1 MHRFF
6 LPKELFLKKEFVI
19 PKDTSRQLCQVLRL
33 KSGDTIVGLDNAGK
47 QYLLELV
54 EVSNEKVIASVI
66 KEENSTGEPN
76 LRLSLFISLAQREKF
91 ELVLQKA
98 TEIGVSTFFPMIC
111 RYSLVRKE
119 KLPSARRL
127 RWQSILKEAAEQSG
141 RGLIPELCDPQSFE
155 SALIQAKQ
163 EQTFA

>member
-91 ELVLQKA
+91 ELVL
-98 TEIGVSTFFPMIC
+98 
-111 RYSLVRKE
+111 
-119 KLPSARRL
+119 
-127 RWQSILKEAAEQSG
+127 
-141 RGLIPELCDPQSFE
+141 
-155 SALIQAKQ
+155 
-163 EQTFA
+163 